1 MEEMPTTNRDAS
13 ETTRRRAQLALY
25 TWRVDN
31 GFPANANGARPEQAT
46 NSMNLGPTSTVPVNS
61 YLGAQLIGQ
70 TNGLATCGCTTSVT
84 LQGYDKKSP
93 AC

>member
-1 MEEMPTTNRDAS
+1 MSTNRDAS

-25 TWRVDN
+25 TWRA
-31 GFPANANGARPEQAT
+31 ANAGGVQPEQVANT
-46 NSMNLGPTSTVPVNS
+46 MNLGPTSTVPLNAYV
-61 YLGAQLIGQ
+61 GAQLIGQ
-70 TNGLATCGCTTSVT
+70 TNGLTTCGCTTSVT

>member
-1 MEEMPTTNRDAS
+1 MSTNRDAS

-25 TWRVDN
+25 TWRV
-31 GFPANANGARPEQAT
+31 ANGYSGNPTGVLPEQAT
-46 NSMNLGPTSTVPVNS
+46 NSMNLGPSSSVAANAYV
-61 YLGAQLIGQ
+61 GAQLIGQ
-70 TNGLATCGCTTSVT
+70 TNGLTTCGCTTSVT

>member
-1 MEEMPTTNRDAS
+1 MSTNRDAS

-25 TWRVDN
+25 TYRV
-31 GFPANANGARPEQAT
+31 ANSGGVRPEQVA
-46 NSMNLGPTSTVPVNS
+46 NSMNLGPTSTVPLNV
-61 YLGAQLIGQ
+61 YVGAQLIGQ
-70 TNGLATCGCTTSVT
+70 TNGLTTCGCTTSVT